1 MFENPLYLLIEAG
14 MALISILSTI
24 AYISHKLGRLEV
36 KVDTLWDF
44 MVRRATSEA
53 VIKGAGSLN
62 SPFILSEVARSWFA
76 LDLQEKLQNDYIEFW
91 MGKEDK
97 EIFLEIEKKYGERLL
112 KEVCIPNHLFSGAC
126 VMAAIEISKGH

>member
-97 EIFLEIEKKYGERLL
+97 EIFLGDREEVWRASL
-112 KEVCIPNHLFSGAC
+112 KRSVYP
-126 VMAAIEISKGH
+126 